1 MKTLLDFSAESFLII
16 CAAGRPLCISSSTL
30 THRNFCLE
38 RGVGLKLH
46 ISCGL
51 LADVFLILSQDVVSC
66 QYSWE
71 AREKGKK
78 ILSNVQCLERGS
90 RTGIYLSCLLSMFLP
105 GHGSVVNSCYGSV
118 FPPGK

>member
-1 MKTLLDFSAESFLII
+1 MKMSIGYGF
-16 CAAGRPLCISSSTL
+16 
-30 THRNFCLE
+30 
-38 RGVGLKLH
+38 
-46 ISCGL
+46 

-90 RTGIYLSCLLSMFLP
+90 RTGTYLSCLLSMFLH
-105 GHGSVVNSCYGSV
+105 GHGSIVDSCCGSV